1 VALPSGGAIIAIG
14 VPNKFVSQIKCLADR
29 PAARIGAGRAKLAAA
44 GNFCPGASRYLGKAK
59 NALEPVM
66 HRGEDKHAL

>member
-1 VALPSGGAIIAIG
+1 VALPTGGANIAIG
-14 VPNKFVSQIKCLADR
+14 VPNKFVSRIKCLVDR
-29 PAARIGAGRAKLAAA
+29 LPAPIGAGQAKLAAA
-44 GNFCPGASRYLGKAK
+44 GNFCPGASRYLGNAK